1 MHRWLDWNPACKLPR
16 PGFGLPRGTAG
27 LQAFQRIDSAA
38 NQAHSQAMKTI
49 LEIPERELKDA
60 VRFTKAKTK
69 REAVIIALTDFNRR
83 NRMAELV
90 KHSGTSDTFM
100 TNEEIEALE
109 GDEPSRRA

>member
-1 MHRWLDWNPACKLPR
+1 
-16 PGFGLPRGTAG
+16 
-27 LQAFQRIDSAA
+27 
-38 NQAHSQAMKTI
+38 MKTT
-49 LEIPERELKDA
+49 LEIPERELRDA

-69 REAVIIALTDFNRR
+69 REAVIIALADFNRR

-109 GDEPSRRA
+109 GEEPSRRR